1 MQTYTTKKKQA
12 APEIQGKA
20 AENISKSDMLHLSG
34 AGAPQPM
41 SPALREKF
49 EPGFGADFSNIRISR
64 GHIPEEMGVQAVA
77 KGTDI
82 LIDSRAGMDVLGHEL
97 AHVVQQ
103 AQGQVQG
110 GFPVVHNAAL
120 EHQADVM
127 GARAASGLNAMEG
140 GMSSFGGEM
149 MSIAPMSDASAP
161 AQCKSKEE
169 KAAEKAA
176 KSTTRG
182 DLFKEDYASKD
193 MAGQVEMLRNYA
205 YISSVSSD
213 VDKSEQDAFYDILGQ
228 ASPELMDEILNQ
240 QYRAGDFLGARG
252 VVNQM
257 NGESAARERR
267 LWSSEYESPED
278 IADQA
283 MYRTSTSEEADRF
296 QSYTTLLKNIGMGT
310 DNDKAFQYGMDQT
323 AERTK
328 KDRGYKNI
336 MSNAQNIITK
346 GYGENAWAKKNA
358 EAAGKMDKAMQ
369 ERRAA
374 DAKNWNESRKA
385 ALKARRKGKK

>member
-20 AENISKSDMLHLSG
+20 AENISKSEMLHLSG
-34 AGAPQPM
+34 AGTPQPM

-82 LIDSRAGMDVLGHEL
+82 LIDSHAGMDVLGHEL

-127 GARAASGLNAMEG
+127 GARAASGLSAVEG
-140 GMSSFGGEM
+140 GMSGFGGEM

-182 DLFKEDYASKD
+182 DLFKEDYASKN

-205 YISSVSSD
+205 YISSISPD
-213 VDKSEQDAFYDILGQ
+213 TVDQSEQKAYTELLGQ
-228 ASPELMDEILNQ
+228 ASPEMMDMILENQ
-240 QYRAGDFLGARG
+240 YNAGLGLEARQ
-252 VVNQM
+252 VDHQRD
-257 NGESAARERR
+257 EQSAERR
-267 LWSSEYESPED
+267 SNILYGRSSTGAKER
-278 IADQA
+278 AA
-283 MYRTSTSEEADRF
+283 YRTSTSEEADKF
-296 QSYTTLLKNIGMGT
+296 QSYNTLLKNIGSTNNENADEDSMSS
-310 DNDKAFQYGMDQT
+310 AVWR
-323 AERTK
+323 A
-328 KDRGYKNI
+328 RGKLGGYNRVL
-336 MSNAQNIITK
+336 NVAQNIITNDD
-346 GYGENAWAKKNA
+346 GTEWAKKNA
-358 EAAGKMDKAMQ
+358 EAAGEMDKKMQ
-369 ERRAA
+369 DRRAA
-374 DAKNWNESRKA
+374 DAKKWNDSRNA
-385 ALKARRKGKK
+385 ILKARRKGKK